1 MLVAVVIIKI
11 IEIFPKFNL
20 AIYRGILK
28 MIQIFGSAI
37 SLLGAYSTKI
47 ARHMCKT
54 VALGVVGEE
63 ELFLCPLGPSGWFK
77 N

>member
-1 MLVAVVIIKI
+1 
-11 IEIFPKFNL
+11 
-20 AIYRGILK
+20 

-37 SLLGAYSTKI
+37 SLLGAYPTKI

-63 ELFLCPLGPSGWFK
+63 ELFLRPLGPSGWFK